1 MEDNRE
7 WKYCVIGN
15 IVRTRIDE
23 NGILRYGTSAFTG
36 GTKVYICGKY
46 WDERAKTIT
55 VIGLNRFKKFS
66 VSDIP
71 PNAIENVRCQRVYK
85 PKVIE
90 IMDDFEFWDYWW
102 GNTKK
107 EKKSA
112 ELFVDEW
119 EVYVSVDDKMSVVI
133 AFEKVKN
140 RAERGVLSA

>member
-1 MEDNRE
+1 MRGESDVENNRA
-7 WKYCVIGN
+7 WKCCVVGN
-15 IVRTRIDE
+15 IVKTRIDE

-36 GTKVYICGKY
+36 GTKVYLCGKY

-112 ELFVDEW
+112 ELFV
-119 EVYVSVDDKMSVVI
+119 
-133 AFEKVKN
+133 EKWNNLFTKN
-140 RAERGVLSA
+140 TII